1 MVDRRALCAQFVS
14 EGNPVIK
21 VSRMVGLSRSSWYF
35 QAKGVEEDARHQNP
49 GRPVPGFTVNRD
61 GTLVLDA
68 SVEMLLTQYRK
79 RPEYQNGA
87 GYRKLTKM
95 LRRDHGI
102 YVNKKKIYRICGEIG
117 ILLEQRSKA
126 SRPVRII
133 ARNRVITRPNQLWQ
147 VDLKYGYVDGERRFF
162 FVLAFIDVFTR
173 KVMGVHVGL
182 RCQAGDLRNTLARAI
197 VAEQITAEH
206 GLVIRSD
213 NGPQMTATEVSRWL
227 ATLEEKLSHEFIP
240 IRTPNK
246 NAHIESF
253 FSILELE
260 FLMVRYFSTF
270 ADAYEKTH
278 EFIRFY
284 NKERIH
290 GSIGDI
296 TPAEAMDKHKKGEEL
311 NIKTIT
317 M

>member
-1 MVDRRALCAQFVS
+1 VS
-14 EGNPVIK
+14 KGFSVVK
-21 VSRMVGLSRSSWYF
+21 VSTMAGLSRSSWYF
-35 QAKGVEEDARHQNP
+35 KSKMDEEDARHHNP

-61 GTLVLDA
+61 GTIVLDA
-68 SVEMLLTQYRK
+68 SISMLLTEYRK
-79 RPEYQNGA
+79 RPEYQNAA

-95 LRRDHGI
+95 LRRDYGI
-102 YVNKKKIYRICGEIG
+102 YVNKKKTYRICGEIG
-117 ILLEQRSKA
+117 ILLEQRSKS
-126 SRPVRII
+126 SRPARLI
-133 ARNRVITRPNQLWQ
+133 ARNRIITGPNQLWQ

-162 FVLAFIDVFTR
+162 FVLVFLDVFTR
-173 KVMGVHVGL
+173 KVVGAHVGL

-197 VAEQITAEH
+197 ADESITADH
-206 GLVIRSD
+206 RLVIRSD
-213 NGPQMTATEVSRWL
+213 NGPQMTANEVSRWL

-240 IRTPNK
+240 VRTPNK
-246 NAHIESF
+246 NAHVESF
-253 FSILELE
+253 FSILEVE

-270 ADAYEKTH
+270 AEAYEKTH

-284 NKERIH
+284 NTKRIH

-296 TPAEAMDKHKKGEEL
+296 TPVEAMEAYNSGEIL